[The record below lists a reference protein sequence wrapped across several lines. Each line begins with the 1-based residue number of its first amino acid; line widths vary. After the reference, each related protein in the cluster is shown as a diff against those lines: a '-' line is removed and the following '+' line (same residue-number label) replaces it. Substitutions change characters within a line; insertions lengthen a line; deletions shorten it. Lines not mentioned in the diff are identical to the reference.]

1 MILSDFFGYEKS
13 LKKYIKAMK
22 NSDFINEENKRLILE
37 FDEHCAS
44 GSFGKQLKTAGR
56 RSQLQSLYN
65 FMKFWP
71 YDVEF
76 HYAQARHFDEALIKI
91 QKHFEKVRKERKAR
105 GLDEKI
111 SGDWAVYHFKVNI
124 RKFMR
129 WLRAKYWYP
138 EDYPGKESLD
148 SIKYFLVTGFSKKR
162 NPLYPQ
168 EVAHISVETP
178 NSDVKRRNLPSFD
191 EIGEI
196 WDKLASVANAKYRAL
211 FKLQKLKGP
220 RIGGI
225 GSLLYEDVEEIDLGF
240 KFYIR
245 DKNKEKVIATLIVSA
260 VDDVEAYEAIKAYI
274 LEREIFLKSLG
285 YNPDDPKLPFWLKNR
300 KNAPAAIEYTDV
312 RNAMRHYKTKWNRLH
327 PEDQI
332 TKRIYTHLA
341 RFFAEGRDQLNGVPD
356 NVRRAERGWSPKS
369 VMPSKYG
376 SRITDKEVENYH
388 RKRVGLIEEKK
399 KRGVKCIRCG
409 FVNNAELEKCV
420 RCDTWLDPKKLL
432 EVEKLQSARISS
444 MERRLELIEKALKEF
459 MG

>member
-1 MILSDFFGYEKS
+1 MADFFGFEKS
-13 LKKYIKAMK
+13 LQRYISAIKS
-22 NSDFINEENKRLILE
+22 SDFINEENKRLILE

-44 GSFGKQLKTAGR
+44 GSFGKQLNAAGR

-76 HYAQARHFDEALIKI
+76 HYAQAKHFDDTLIKI
-91 QKHFEKVRKERKAR
+91 QKYFENIRKERKNR

-111 SGDWAVYHFKVNI
+111 TGDWAIHHIKVHI

-138 EDYPGKESLD
+138 PDYPEKETLD
-148 SIKYFLVTGFSKKR
+148 SIKYFLITGFSKR
-162 NPLYPQ
+162 SNPLYPQ
-168 EVAHISVETP
+168 EVAHINVETP

-196 WDKLASVANAKYRAL
+196 WDKLASVANTKYRAL

-225 GSLLYEDVEEIDLGF
+225 GSILWEDVEEIDIGF

-245 DKNKEKVIATLIVSA
+245 DKNREKVIATLILSA

-274 LEREIFLKSLG
+274 LEREVFLKSIG
-285 YNPDDPKLPFWLKNR
+285 YDPHDPKLPFWLKSRRNE
-300 KNAPAAIEYTDV
+300 PVPIYYSDV
-312 RNAMRHYKTKWNRLH
+312 RNALRNYKNKWNKLH

-332 TKRIYTHLA
+332 KKRIYTHLA
-341 RFFAEGRDQLNGVPD
+341 RFFAEGRDQLEGVPE
-356 NVRRAERGWSPKS
+356 NVRRAERGWSS
-369 VMPSKYG
+369 RSNMPAKYG
-376 SRITDKEVENYH
+376 SKITDKEIERYH
-388 RKRVGLIEEKK
+388 K
-399 KRGVKCIRCG
+399 KRAGLLKDQDKSSVKCIRCG
-409 FVNNAELEKCV
+409 LVNRLEREKCV
-420 RCDTWLDPKKLL
+420 RCGTWLDPRKIL
-432 EVEKLQSARISS
+432 EMEKLQSVRMASI
-444 MERRLELIEKALKEF
+444 ERRLELIEKALRVF
-459 MG
+459 MK